1 MDKKTFR
8 KICIERAK
16 ANRNVN
22 TYKLDK
28 DLSNVLYKLIKKEKA
43 KRIMLYIPLKIEV
56 NISSLILR
64 LRKEKKTLLVPFME
78 GESFSLVKYR
88 LPLSKKQFG
97 VKEPRNINKYKH
109 RIDLA
114 IVPII
119 GTDKTLRRIGFG
131 KGFYDRFFEKNHK
144 RIHKIFF
151 VGREYCVSFK
161 IITDDY
167 DVKGSGYLS
176 HRDCHQKSYLKRK
189 SRV

>member
-1 MDKKTFR
+1 MEAKKR
-8 KICIERAK
+8 E
-16 ANRNVN
+16 N
-22 TYKLDK
+22 
-28 DLSNVLYKLIKKEKA
+28 
-43 KRIMLYIPLKIEV
+43 
-56 NISSLILR
+56 
-64 LRKEKKTLLVPFME
+64 TLLVPFME

-119 GTDKTLRRIGFG
+119 GTDKTLRRVGFG

-151 VGREYCVSFK
+151 VGREYCVSSK

-167 DVKGSGYLS
+167 DVKGETYLS
-176 HRDCHQKSYLKRK
+176 PRNCHQKSYLKRK